1 MNAATRPADGTGA
14 DLVTYRHPRSLEQ
27 AFGPHT
33 SQRIEPKPEVMHP
46 HDRIVLRFCAVAA
59 AGLLAMFALGW
70 LP

>member
-1 MNAATRPADGTGA
+1 MNAHHTTKR
-14 DLVTYRHPRSLEQ
+14 YPRTLEQ

-33 SQRIEPKPEVMHP
+33 SQRIEPQPEEMHP
-46 HDRIVLRFCAVAA
+46 HDRIVLAACAVAA